1 MWDNSIAAKK
11 ERRID
16 TKKKKKIN
24 HSAGYDTLWN
34 LPNLKKSIQSKK
46 S

>member
-16 TKKKKKIN
+16 TKKTKKK
-24 HSAGYDTLWN
+24 STTVLDMTLWN